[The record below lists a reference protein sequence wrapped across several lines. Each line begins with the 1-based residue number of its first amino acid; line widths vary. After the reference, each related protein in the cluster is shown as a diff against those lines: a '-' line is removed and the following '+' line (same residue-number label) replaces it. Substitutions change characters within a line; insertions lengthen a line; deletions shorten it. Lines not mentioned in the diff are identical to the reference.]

1 MFHTTHFIQAFLWRF
16 LSILDKVLTKA
27 CSLASADYFLDS
39 GVASVHFEL
48 NSSGAICPEPFFI
61 SSAVSDLNNLLKSS
75 NYSDKDKYPNI
86 CN

>member
-1 MFHTTHFIQAFLWRF
+1 MEIFINTGQSVDQGL
-16 LSILDKVLTKA
+16 
-27 CSLASADYFLDS
+27 SLASADFFLDS